1 MVTLTLYMHSV
12 MTAWNLAHSHHTTT
26 SLTAISAITEATR
39 VNSLLTASQL
49 TGRNRQHAT
58 SAEKRGISNLIAF
71 CFSVRRATQARMV
84 NQNHST
90 SRLQMQM
97 LQMLQSNL
105 RSSLQSYR
113 HSSQHPHIHR
123 AQKTEQRSTCA
134 F

>member
-1 MVTLTLYMHSV
+1 MHSV
-12 MTAWNLAHSHHTTT
+12 MTAWNLAHLHHTTA

-49 TGRNRQHAT
+49 TGRNRQHAI

-71 CFSVRRATQARMV
+71 CFSIRRATQARMV

-90 SRLQMQM
+90 SRLQM
-97 LQMLQSNL
+97 QMLQSNL